1 MATTDIKPE
10 IERDFTAGSF
20 GRRFAASLALVVL
33 TFNPTGWSFVHW
45 IARDFPSI
53 APLQAVIGIAL
64 LIAWAFFGSSTLR
77 SLGPVGLLLGT
88 AFCAALLWLLSSWG
102 WLSLTGGAA
111 LQWVL
116 LLMLAAILAVG
127 LSWSHLRRRVAG
139 QADVDEVEPT

>member
-1 MATTDIKPE
+1 MAKTDT
-10 IERDFTAGSF
+10 ERDFTLGSF
-20 GRRFAASLALVVL
+20 GRRFGASLVLVLV

-53 APLQAVIGIAL
+53 VPLQAVVGIAL
-64 LIAWAFFGSSTLR
+64 AIAWAFFGSSTLR
-77 SLGPVGLLLGT
+77 SLGAVGLVLWVL
-88 AFCAALLWLLSSWG
+88 FCAALLWLFASWG
-102 WLSLTGGAA
+102 WLSLSGGAA

-139 QADVDEVEPT
+139 QSDVDEVEPP